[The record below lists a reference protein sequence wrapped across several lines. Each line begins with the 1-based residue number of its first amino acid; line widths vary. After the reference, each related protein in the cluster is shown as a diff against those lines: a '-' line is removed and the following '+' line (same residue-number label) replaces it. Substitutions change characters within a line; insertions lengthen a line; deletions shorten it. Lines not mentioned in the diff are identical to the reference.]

1 MAQLVHAI
9 APDAELYFATPNPV
23 DKDDHPT
30 SPSMAIDQANEWA
43 ESYVNVIKQSM
54 KSKSIS
60 LSTTY
65 TIPLFHGSRTELSLR
80 LLTGLLKEKTETK
93 R

>member
-1 MAQLVHAI
+1 MKNDEGRAMAQLVHSI

-43 ESYVNVIKQSM
+43 ESYVNVIKKLVDEIKVDIIVDDLYNPVVPWFQDG
-54 KSKSIS
+54 IIL
-60 LSTTY
+60 LS
-65 TIPLFHGSRTELSLR
+65 
-80 LLTGLLKEKTETK
+80 
-93 R
+93 